1 MATQAKYLLMLY
13 LYKQGKKTDKIN
25 GKCSSISGV
34 GSVITQNTSNNF
46 RGYYRNK

>member
-13 LYKQGKKTDKIN
+13 LYKEDKKTDKIN
-25 GKCSSISGV
+25 GKCSGISGV
-34 GSVITQNTSNNF
+34 GSVISQNTTNTF